1 MQWEK
6 LQKIRSKFEANVNGI
21 LYVYNN
27 VLMSIIWI
35 QILLSFLI
43 GQILAADVISVQ

>member
-1 MQWEK
+1 MHVTQWEK

-27 VLMSIIWI
+27 VLMSITMDSNSIIPDW
-35 QILLSFLI
+35 SNF
-43 GQILAADVISVQ
+43 GS